1 MKKFILK
8 QSKLDSL
15 SYFAL
20 SSLFMM
26 TIGGILIISSIFV
39 VKGYVSIGGLTA
51 IMMYNHL
58 LVDPLVDS
66 LQLQQSFIKLKISLK
81 RINKIFDIPID
92 KMYFEKKT
100 DINSVLLKGVYF
112 S

>member
-58 LVDPLVDS
+58 LLYPLVDS

-112 S
+112 